1 MTEARIVTQ
10 HNAKTSP
17 QKLHIYDDI
26 LWWLTEHEQ
35 LSFSFKETVL
45 FAVIKDFVRKMTPIL
60 KYNAISTNV
69 LLCIIII
76 IKGASHICSK
86 YKGGCIS
93 YYFCM
98 ILAWK
103 IQTCFVPSTKI
114 HCVHRWVLQSAS
126 SCTLSVP
133 KVVARARWA
142 AGWGKGTTAGQG
154 RGRLRQSYRRVCYVC
169 AHCSVVLGYMCYH
182 DQRIKTIN
190 MPLHPLCYCVSRTYI
205 YKWLSNTEC
214 TETFEIVRDLV
225 E

>member
-35 LSFSFKETVL
+35 LSISFSFKETVL

-114 HCVHRWVLQSAS
+114 HCVHRWVLQSAFPAPFQCQRS
-126 SCTLSVP
+126 WQGQDGRPAEVKEQQPDKDEADCDNRTAESVM
-133 KVVARARWA
+133 
-142 AGWGKGTTAGQG
+142 
-154 RGRLRQSYRRVCYVC
+154 C
-169 AHCSVVLGYMCYH
+169 VLIVLLCWVTCVIM
-182 DQRIKTIN
+182 IKE
-190 MPLHPLCYCVSRTYI
+190 S
-205 YKWLSNTEC
+205 KQ
-214 TETFEIVRDLV
+214 
-225 E
+225 

>member
-26 LWWLTEHEQ
+26 LWWVTEHEQ

-86 YKGGCIS
+86 YK
-93 YYFCM
+93 
-98 ILAWK
+98 
-103 IQTCFVPSTKI
+103 
-114 HCVHRWVLQSAS
+114 
-126 SCTLSVP
+126 
-133 KVVARARWA
+133 KVVAYLIIFAWSWPERF
-142 AGWGKGTTAGQG
+142 KHVLYHQPKYTVFTAECCNLLLPAPFQRQRSWQGQDG
-154 RGRLRQSYRRVCYVC
+154 RPAEVKEQQPDKDEADCDNRT
-169 AHCSVVLGYMCYH
+169 AESVMCVLIVLLCWVTCVIM
-182 DQRIKTIN
+182 IKE
-190 MPLHPLCYCVSRTYI
+190 S
-205 YKWLSNTEC
+205 KQ
-214 TETFEIVRDLV
+214 
-225 E
+225 